1 MASFLP
7 SGGLT
12 AEGDAVRSRSQ
23 TLRASLDASVAE
35 GAAAEVSGACA
46 GGAVLTGW
54 ALFLGAS
61 PVVIGLLA
69 ALPLAAQIVQ
79 VPAAWLTQRVGAKRL
94 AVLAIGASR
103 LAWLPLIAIPFL
115 PIAASTALG
124 VFATVVAVA
133 GVLGVVGNNAWTAWM
148 GELIPGMVRGR
159 FLARRMMFLNVAG
172 TLAALAA
179 GCALDVLGPRG
190 FKGQTL
196 AVLAA
201 VACAAG
207 VVSIWLLRVQRGPAA
222 LQDESAGWRDAAHAV
237 RDARTRP
244 VLTYMLAWNAAVGI
258 SAGFFS
264 FHMLANLEMA
274 FILVAAHTILVAAVR
289 IVSAPAWGRLVD
301 TCGARPVLVVCSL
314 GIAVVPIIWLFAAP
328 DRLWPIAIEAVVAGS
343 LWGGH
348 GIAAFDLSIGAA
360 PRRGRPFYLA
370 AFATAGGFGF
380 AVSSVAAGLL
390 ASALAPPLHAIGSS
404 WSEIHVLFLL
414 SAIGRAAAA
423 SLALRIEEP
432 AARSVAELTR
442 VVREMLARR
451 WAWRPRIARAPS
463 EV

>member
-1 MASFLP
+1 MESSSP
-7 SGGLT
+7 
-12 AEGDAVRSRSQ
+12 AVRER
-23 TLRASLDASVAE
+23 TRALRASLDASVAE
-35 GAAAEVSGACA
+35 GAAAEVFGACA
-46 GGAVLTGW
+46 GGAVLTAW
-54 ALFLGAS
+54 ALHFGATPVVFGVLGA
-61 PVVIGLLA
+61 
-69 ALPLAAQIVQ
+69 LPFAAQIVQ

-94 AVLAIGASR
+94 AVVAIGAAR
-103 LAWLPLIAIPFL
+103 LAWLPLVAVPFL
-115 PIAASTALG
+115 PIAPSTALAIFVG
-124 VFATVVAVA
+124 VVALA
-133 GVLGVVGNNAWTAWM
+133 GLLGVVGNNAWTAWM
-148 GELIPGMVRGR
+148 GDLIPPPVRGR
-159 FLARRMMFLNVAG
+159 FMARRMIYLNIAG
-172 TLAALAA
+172 TASSLAA
-179 GCALDVLGPRG
+179 GIALDAFTPRG
-190 FKGQTL
+190 RTGETL

-201 VACAAG
+201 VACVAA
-207 VVSIWLLRVQRGPAA
+207 VVSIRLLRAQQSLP
-222 LQDESAGWRDAAHAV
+222 SAREDGAPEWRDAGRAL
-237 RDARTRP
+237 RDRRTRAL
-244 VLTYMLAWNAAVGI
+244 LTYLIVWSAAVGI